1 MISRVLNGVIV
12 SNKRREFD
20 KEFKQKV
27 VDMVIRDSLTQTEV
41 SRRLGLGD
49 GIIGK
54 WVAAEKTYGAN
65 AFLGRG
71 KLKPEDKE
79 MRRPR
84 ETRPR
89 STVRDRFSKK
99 TPNCFASLKK

>member
-1 MISRVLNGVIV
+1 M
-12 SNKRREFD
+12 SNRRRKFD
-20 KEFKQKV
+20 KEFKQKS
-27 VDMVIRDSLTQTEV
+27 VDVVIRDGLPQTKV

-54 WVAAEKTYGAN
+54 WVAAEKTHGTN
-65 AFLGRG
+65 AFLGKG
-71 KLKPEDKE
+71 KLKPEDEE

-89 STVRDRFSKK
+89 SAVRDRFLKK
-99 TPNCFASLKK
+99 TPNYFASLKK